1 MSQLY
6 LIRHAQSEA
15 NSSRIMASRQPFPL
29 TAAGKADADL
39 IASQLSE
46 TVQINRIISSPLIR
60 AKQTAASFANLYNLK
75 IEEDERITEQ
85 ELGKYSGMTYDQ
97 VKKEDKYETVTSRRW
112 DWVPEGGGESYR
124 MIAHRVKS
132 FFESLSIDKDEKD
145 KYEKILIVTHAVTFR
160 LIKAILE
167 DTLPEYPESFPNN
180 GEIWKVDF
188 KGTGQKHSIE
198 SLLLGNSRDFK
209 HNP

>member
-1 MSQLY
+1 MSQLF

-15 NSSRIMASRQPFPL
+15 NKSRIMASRLAFPL
-29 TAAGKADADL
+29 TSAGKADADL

-46 TVQINRIISSPLIR
+46 IVQINRIISSPLVR
-60 AKQTAASFANLYNLK
+60 ARQTADSFANLYNLQ
-75 IEEDERITEQ
+75 IEEDERISEQ

-97 VKKEDKYETVTSRRW
+97 VKKEDQYETVTSRRW
-112 DWVPEGGGESYR
+112 DWVPEEGGESYR
-124 MIAHRVKS
+124 MIARRVKS
-132 FFESLSIDKDEKD
+132 FFDSLSIDKS
-145 KYEKILIVTHAVTFR
+145 EKILIVTHAVTFR
-160 LIKAILE
+160 LIKAVLE
-167 DTLPEYPESFPNN
+167 NTLPEYPESFPNN

-188 KGTGQKHSIE
+188 KGSGQEHSIE